1 MTTTSDTSTFTREE
15 IEQAIDDGYEM
26 AAAQAGVDVDNDD
39 FVATRA
45 AFWAYLAVTAVTTQP
60 GAPAE
65 QEATY
70 TRDQVS
76 TALNRA
82 TDDAAGSGCADDIDN
97 FAVNAAMT
105 LLDNPDADFETITTE
120 CYGEDADE
128 VADWLTNAA

>member
-1 MTTTSDTSTFTREE
+1 MTITTGTSTFTREE

-26 AAAQAGVDVDNDD
+26 AAAEAGVDVDNHD

-60 GAPAE
+60 GAAE

-70 TRDQVS
+70 TRNQVS

-82 TDDAAGSGCADDIDN
+82 TDDAAAPQCADDVDN

-120 CYGEDADE
+120 CYGEDADV
-128 VADWLTNAA
+128 VADWLSNAA